1 MTPRQTLEF
10 PDKVIVFQ
18 KNRCIIYLQRN
29 VKPNGLVWAIVY
41 YKDGTKKHV
50 ILNTYNCKI
59 IKEDHKWFVLLEVH

>member
-1 MTPRQTLEF
+1 MTRQTLEF

-29 VKPNGLVWAIVY
+29 VKPDGLVWAIVY
-41 YKDGTKKHV
+41 YKDGTKKNV

-59 IKEDHKWFVLLEVH
+59 IKGDHK